1 MERSQPDPSSLER
14 TQLVLCCLFFPKP
27 KPISIRYHP
36 KWMLPFPTVTI
47 PTLRWIYQAETPAWQ
62 IGIPG
67 WRKDSETCDW
77 KAAEYLRH
85 FLHPGRPG
93 MKATRTD
100 HRTTR
105 KRTSSLMSVILQNG
119 SMKISNSTRSVK
131 CWKCNTRALGVELLK
146 FIFKPLEHGWWQ
158 KKGGEVE
165 QGVEWAWPCSPP
177 TTPPHWKT
185 SRKSWWQ
192 ENCQYLGPKL
202 ILIYQRMCSFFFM
215 YFFLY
220 LHNQALN
227 SILRGAGQ
235 EGGEPCLIS
244 ARTPWCAFK
253 Y

>member
-14 TQLVLCCLFFPKP
+14 TQPVLCCLFFPKP

-177 TTPPHWKT
+177 NHPPSLKDL
-185 SRKSWWQ
+185 KEIMVAGKLPIPGPQ
-192 ENCQYLGPKL
+192 INFNIPENVFLLFYV
-202 ILIYQRMCSFFFM
+202 FFSLFTQPSSEQH
-215 YFFLY
+215 FE
-220 LHNQALN
+220 
-227 SILRGAGQ
+227 RCRAGRR
-235 EGGEPCLIS
+235 
-244 ARTPWCAFK
+244 RTLSHLSKDSLVRF
-253 Y
+253 